1 MIVGIDFDGTVVTH
15 EYPKVGKEIGAEK
28 VLKRLISN
36 GHDLVLNTMRSRDEL
51 EAAKKWFKN
60 REIKL
65 VGYNESPGQK
75 SWTSSSKTY
84 AQIYIDDAALGC
96 PLKTDSELSNRPFVD
111 WIEVEK
117 WLEEKGILKNGD

>member
-1 MIVGIDFDGTVVTH
+1 MIIGIDFDGTVVTH

-111 WIEVEK
+111 WLEVEK